1 MLGTLVLMRIE
12 VTTFLT
18 TVGMVMEIVV
28 IAMAVVGMEEG
39 I

>member
-12 VTTFLT
+12 ATTFLT